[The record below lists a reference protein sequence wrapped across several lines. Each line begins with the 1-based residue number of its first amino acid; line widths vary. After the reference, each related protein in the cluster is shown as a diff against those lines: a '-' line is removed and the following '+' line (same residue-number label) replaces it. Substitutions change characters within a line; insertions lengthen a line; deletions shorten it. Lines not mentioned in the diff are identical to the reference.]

1 MLIIFPAPIFVHL
14 MSKRW
19 AIRFLSKVDAEVVVE
34 LHATVLD
41 VAVNDEHH

>member
-41 VAVNDEHH
+41 VTVNDEHH